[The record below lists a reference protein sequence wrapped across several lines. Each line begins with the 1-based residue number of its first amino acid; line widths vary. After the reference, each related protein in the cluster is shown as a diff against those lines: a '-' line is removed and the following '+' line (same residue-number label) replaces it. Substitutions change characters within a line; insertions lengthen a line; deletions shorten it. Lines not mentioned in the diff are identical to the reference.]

1 MTVCFIGHR
10 NVDNPEELVPR
21 IHEITRRLISCGA
34 DTFLFGSKSQFDKIC
49 LNTITDL
56 KQDFPSLKRIYIRAE
71 YPVIN
76 SNYQAYLLQFYEET
90 YFPENLEKA
99 GRSIYIQR
107 NQVMIDK
114 SDICVFYYNSSYAP
128 PQKAQGKKAL
138 TPCNHIKSGT
148 AMAYAYAKQKNKQI
162 INLYEEGRG

>member
-71 YPVIN
+71 YPVID
-76 SNYQAYLLQFYEET
+76 SNYQAYLCSFTRKPISPRTLKKPDEAFISKET
-90 YFPENLEKA
+90 
-99 GRSIYIQR
+99 
-107 NQVMIDK
+107 K
-114 SDICVFYYNSSYAP
+114 S
-128 PQKAQGKKAL
+128 
-138 TPCNHIKSGT
+138 
-148 AMAYAYAKQKNKQI
+148 
-162 INLYEEGRG
+162 